1 MAINLSDTKAQVR
14 LKQGLQSAENDEEF
28 TKFEV
33 YWCPIPA
40 VFGGGRLIG
49 PIAKM

>member
-14 LKQGLQSAENDEEF
+14 VKQGLQSAENDEEF

-33 YWCPIPA
+33 YQCPIPT
-40 VFGGGRLIG
+40 VFHGRQLTG
-49 PIAKM
+49 H